1 MSTSTST
8 SNSQAES
15 FKDLVNRLR
24 DALRTPEQFT
34 LSYAA
39 ESSAFVRFNH
49 AKVRQA
55 GQVQQASVGFK
66 LINDGRHADLN
77 ITLSGDHEVDLQRL
91 AEGLQQLRE
100 TPATVASG
108 SVPAA

>member
-1 MSTSTST
+1 MSTATST

-15 FKDLVNRLR
+15 FKALVNWLR

-55 GQVQQASVGFK
+55 GQVQQASVGLDRK
-66 LINDGRHADLN
+66 
-77 ITLSGDHEVDLQRL
+77 
-91 AEGLQQLRE
+91 
-100 TPATVASG
+100 
-108 SVPAA
+108 SVV